1 MILLTN
7 GVSIP
12 HQQAIITLIEKPPA
26 IVQQVKPELTVEE
39 KIKLNYYK
47 CDTNIQYIRA
57 DNATCLAKP
66 VQTPQTTTKA
76 QKPVKSSQNS
86 SVSVNG
92 NSYQPGQCVWYVK
105 NLKPEI
111 PNGWGNASNWLYAAQ
126 ADGWATGT
134 EPRVGAVGWTSG
146 HVVFITGVNSDGTV
160 NYTDMNGNWIPYE
173 VGSGTVSA
181 SKYQYIY

>member
-1 MILLTN
+1 MIDLLI
-7 GVSIP
+7 GDSLAR
-12 HQQAIITLIEKPPA
+12 QQELLTLIEKPPA

-47 CDTNIQYIRA
+47 CKDTEWIRK
-57 DNATCLAKP
+57 DNAMCLPKT
-66 VQTPQTTTKA
+66 VQTVNVSTQA

-111 PNGWGNASNWLYAAQ
+111 PNNWGNASNWLYAAQ

-146 HVVFITGVNSDGTV
+146 HVVYITGVSGDTV
-160 NYTDMNGNWIPYE
+160 TYTDMNGSWRPFEI
-173 VGSGTVSA
+173 GSGTVFA